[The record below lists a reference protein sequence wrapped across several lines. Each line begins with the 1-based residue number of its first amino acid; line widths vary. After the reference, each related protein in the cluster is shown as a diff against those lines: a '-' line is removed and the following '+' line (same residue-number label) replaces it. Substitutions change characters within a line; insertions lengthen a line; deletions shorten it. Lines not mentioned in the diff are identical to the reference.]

1 MNPKLASKNP
11 AMQAAWT
18 EATDALMRFKASRDT
33 VDRERALAK
42 LYAVALYEARFLVK
56 RKVDT
61 KLAPDQRRNVDDM
74 AADAAHSIL
83 FHERKKD
90 GATGLTV
97 IANKVS
103 ADFDPEDGDDLR
115 PLILAILSNKLMDYV
130 RKKPIPGVEGRGAA
144 PGAAAPVKPAASGS
158 PPAGPTLAD
167 FAQSLLPDAGGGV
180 GGEGGRPP
188 SALSTLMGHADGDGD
203 GWGAAPGGVAPEPHH
218 EDDHVTPQLLDV
230 LTRHFAPDEAEVFLC
245 KFDGLT
251 NDEGLEYLNE
261 LHPQREGP
269 DGKMHPYISR
279 TTYNRKLRQAR
290 EKLVKLYPDLRP

>member
-97 IANKVS
+97 IANMVS
-103 ADFDPEDGDDLR
+103 ADFDPDDGDDLR
-115 PLILAILSNKLMDYV
+115 PLIIAILSNKLMDYV
-130 RKKPIPGVEGRGAA
+130 RMAHRGKGARVWIVHRLDRETSGLMVFARTEVAKRALQSNWNQTEKKYLAVVDGLPKEERGTLRSHLDETNPYRVRSTRQSEETREAVTHYVVKRRVA
-144 PGAAAPVKPAASGS
+144 GA
-158 PPAGPTLAD
+158 
-167 FAQSLLPDAGGGV
+167 
-180 GGEGGRPP
+180 GRP
-188 SALSTLMGHADGDGD
+188 A
-203 GWGAAPGGVAPEPHH
+203 V
-218 EDDHVTPQLLDV
+218 
-230 LTRHFAPDEAEVFLC
+230 
-245 KFDGLT
+245 
-251 NDEGLEYLNE
+251 
-261 LHPQREGP
+261 
-269 DGKMHPYISR
+269 
-279 TTYNRKLRQAR
+279 
-290 EKLVKLYPDLRP
+290 